1 VDSSFFIHSLQIV
14 ERFSSLYCS
23 PLHVDPFHC
32 PLLNPITKH
41 YFRTKKN
48 GWFPTITL
56 FRATASKQASTP
68 PNTRRQEQTS
78 AVFYVSEAKEDPTFL
93 SPNYSLPSVGTATAF
108 NNLRLKS
115 ASESDLT
122 TETSLSSAQE
132 MRMAPTLTMGEKS
145 RKKSVEMTSSV
156 LAADGG
162 DTEAL
167 LQERKAST
175 LPRNLK
181 PMDKSDSSEGA
192 RRGSGGRLR
201 PLAAVKNLGQEAETG
216 LRNGLRAVS
225 SAGKRVADSLRPHR
239 GGGADSVPRSWL
251 MSTET
256 AVAGDDRFLR
266 VGNNNG
272 GRLDSPSPRA
282 WTLPTAGRTLP
293 TAGRTLPTA
302 IGLTLPTAVGST
314 LSTTL
319 CLETQEKLRSPNFR

>member
-1 VDSSFFIHSLQIV
+1 LFTIA
-14 ERFSSLYCS
+14 CW
-23 PLHVDPFHC
+23 PLFHC

-56 FRATASKQASTP
+56 FRATTSKQAATP
-68 PNTRRQEQTS
+68 PNTRRQEQSS
-78 AVFYVSEAKEDPTFL
+78 AVFYVGESKEDPTLL
-93 SPNYSLPSVGTATAF
+93 SPNYSLPSVGTAAAF

-122 TETSLSSAQE
+122 TETE
-132 MRMAPTLTMGEKS
+132 MRLSPTLTVGEKS

-167 LQERKAST
+167 QGERKAST

-181 PMDKSDSSEGA
+181 PLEKSDISSAVA

-251 MSTET
+251 MSTES
-256 AVAGDDRFLR
+256 VAGDDRLLR

-272 GRLDSPSPRA
+272 VRLDPPSPRA
-282 WTLPTAGRTLP
+282 WTLP

-302 IGLTLPTAVGST
+302 IGLTLPTAMGST
-314 LSTTL
+314 LSSTL

>member
-1 VDSSFFIHSLQIV
+1 MFTIACCPFFTALC
-14 ERFSSLYCS
+14 LT
-23 PLHVDPFHC
+23 
-32 PLLNPITKH
+32 PITKH

-56 FRATASKQASTP
+56 FRATASKLAATP

-78 AVFYVSEAKEDPTFL
+78 AVFYVSEATEDPTFL
-93 SPNYSLPSVGTATAF
+93 SPNYSLSSVGTAAAF

-122 TETSLSSAQE
+122 TETE
-132 MRMAPTLTMGEKS
+132 MRLAPTLTMGEKS
-145 RKKSVEMTSSV
+145 RKKSVAMTSSV

-162 DTEAL
+162 DTEAS

-181 PMDKSDSSEGA
+181 PLEKSDSSVGA

-256 AVAGDDRFLR
+256 AVAGDDRLLR

-272 GRLDSPSPRA
+272 GRLESPSPRA

-293 TAGRTLPTA
+293 TAGRTLTSAVGRTLPTA
-302 IGLTLPTAVGST
+302 VGLTLPTAIGST

-319 CLETQEKLRSPNFR
+319 CLEAQELRSPNIR